1 MITIKN
7 NTLEVEITEEGAE
20 LRSIKYCNREYL
32 YQGDHTW
39 KRRAPILFPWA
50 GRLRN
55 LEYTY
60 DGVEY
65 HMGQHGFARD
75 MTFSVVE
82 KEEDRVKM
90 MIESNDSTLKIY
102 PREFKYYVEYKV
114 EGNALSSKMT
124 VENTGEKEMTYGIG
138 IHPGFIM
145 EDREAMVFIESE
157 DNDSIILDANGDI
170 VKEERVEE
178 TLPLS
183 FFSNNTTLIVPNAKK
198 ARMKGK
204 DREVEINLTHFK
216 NLVIWRSGNDPF
228 ICLEAWDN
236 LPSKNGEEENFN
248 TRSNTV
254 KQEKSS
260 TLQFESV
267 FFFSLNQEK

>member
-1 MITIKN
+1 
-7 NTLEVEITEEGAE
+7 
-20 LRSIKYCNREYL
+20 
-32 YQGDHTW
+32 
-39 KRRAPILFPWA
+39 
-50 GRLRN
+50 
-55 LEYTY
+55 
-60 DGVEY
+60 
-65 HMGQHGFARD
+65 
-75 MTFSVVE
+75 
-82 KEEDRVKM
+82 
-90 MIESNDSTLKIY
+90 
-102 PREFKYYVEYKV
+102 
-114 EGNALSSKMT
+114 
-124 VENTGEKEMTYGIG
+124 
-138 IHPGFIM
+138 M

-170 VKEERVEE
+170 VKEGRVEE

-183 FFSNNTTLIVPNAKK
+183 FFSNSTTLIVPGAKK
-198 ARMKGK
+198 ARVKGK

-267 FFFSLNQEK
+267 FYFS

>member
-50 GRLRN
+50 GRLKN

-60 DGVEY
+60 DGEEY

-124 VENTGEKEMTYGIG
+124 VENTREKEMTYGIG

-145 EDREAMVFIESE
+145 EDREAMVFIESGE
-157 DNDSIILDANGDI
+157 NNSIILDANGDI

-183 FFSNNTTLIVPNAKK
+183 FFSNSTTLIVPGAKK
-198 ARMKGK
+198 ARVKGK

-267 FFFSLNQEK
+267 FYFS

>member
-7 NTLEVEITEEGAE
+7 NTLEVEVTEEGAE

-65 HMGQHGFARD
+65 HMGQHGFGRD

-157 DNDSIILDANGDI
+157 DNDSIILDEKGAR
-170 VKEERVEE
+170 VKVGRVEVM
-178 TLPLS
+178 LL
-183 FFSNNTTLIVPNAKK
+183 L
-198 ARMKGK
+198 
-204 DREVEINLTHFK
+204 
-216 NLVIWRSGNDPF
+216 
-228 ICLEAWDN
+228 
-236 LPSKNGEEENFN
+236 
-248 TRSNTV
+248 
-254 KQEKSS
+254 
-260 TLQFESV
+260 
-267 FFFSLNQEK
+267 